1 MVMATLS
8 SAGISGSGLDETMI
22 AKLVALQR
30 QSLVP
35 LQQKASVLDSK
46 ISTFGQIKSLM
57 STLQDAATSLADADT
72 WRLSNATSTNT
83 AVTATVTDANALPG
97 SSVISVTQLA
107 RSQSVAT
114 GVMPTA
120 TQFGAGKLTIT
131 MGSWDKTGDQFS
143 NPGTPVE
150 IDIAAGAKLE
160 DVVQAINSK
169 GTGVVASVLKDAQG
183 ERLVLRSRATGAD
196 AGFTVG
202 ASGDSSLSALAF
214 NGKATTGSVA
224 QYAQN
229 AEINVNGI
237 TVQSTTNEFKQ
248 TVPGLNITV
257 NQVTAA
263 ATPVTVTVSSDTEGM
278 KKKIQAFMD
287 AYNGLNDA
295 LASST
300 KYDAESKAAG
310 VLQGDSTTVGMTNS
324 LRSVVSGTVAGGAD
338 TLKRLSDMGIQ
349 IQKGGKLTFGTT
361 ASDKTKLDAALKDP
375 ESMSKMFAA
384 VGTDGQPDTQGLAA
398 RMKDF
403 TRKALEFD
411 GTFDTKSKS
420 LQELKK
426 SNGKSQ
432 DRINDQ
438 ADSLEKR
445 LREQYASLDKKMSG
459 YSALSAYMNQ
469 QVSQWNK

>member
-1 MVMATLS
+1 MGA
-8 SAGISGSGLDETMI
+8 
-22 AKLVALQR
+22 
-30 QSLVP
+30 
-35 LQQKASVLDSK
+35 
-46 ISTFGQIKSLM
+46 
-57 STLQDAATSLADADT
+57 
-72 WRLSNATSTNT
+72 WNANGT
-83 AVTATVTDANALPG
+83 
-97 SSVISVTQLA
+97 
-107 RSQSVAT
+107 
-114 GVMPTA
+114 
-120 TQFGAGKLTIT
+120 
-131 MGSWDKTGDQFS
+131 QFS
-143 NPGTPVE
+143 NPGTPLD

-169 GTGVVASVLKDAQG
+169 GAGVVASVLKDAQG
-183 ERLVLRSRATGAD
+183 ERLVLRSRSTGAD
-196 AGFTVG
+196 SGFTVD

-214 NGKATTGSVA
+214 NGAATSGSVA

-229 AEINVNGI
+229 AELTVNGI

-248 TVPGLNITV
+248 TLPGLNITV
-257 NQVTAA
+257 NQETAP
-263 ATPVTVTVSSDTEGM
+263 ATPVTVTVSSDTDGM

-287 AYNGLNDA
+287 AYNALNDA
-295 LASST
+295 LSSST
-300 KYDAESKAAG
+300 KYDAESKVAG
-310 VLQGDSTTVGMTNS
+310 LLQGDSTTVGMTNS
-324 LRSVVSGTVAGGAD
+324 LRSVVSGTVDGGAD

-349 IQKGGKLTFGTT
+349 IQKGGKLAYGTT

-384 VGTDGQPDTQGLAA
+384 VGTDGQPNTQGLAA

>member
-1 MVMATLS
+1 MATLS

-30 QSLVP
+30 KSLVP

-72 WRLSNATSTNT
+72 WRLTNAATTNT
-83 AVTATVTDANALPG
+83 AVAVSVTDANALPG

-114 GVMPTA
+114 GIMPA
-120 TQFGAGKLTIT
+120 ASQFGAGKLTIT
-131 MGSWDKTGDQFS
+131 MGSWNADGTQFS
-143 NPGTPVE
+143 NPGTPLD

-169 GTGVVASVLKDAQG
+169 GAGVVASVLKDAQG
-183 ERLVLRSRATGAD
+183 ERLVLRSRSTGAD

-202 ASGDSSLSALAF
+202 SSGDASLSALAF

-229 AEINVNGI
+229 AEIDVNGI
-237 TVQSTTNEFKQ
+237 KVQSTTNEFKQ
-248 TVPGLNITV
+248 TLPGLNITV
-257 NQVTAA
+257 TQVT
-263 ATPVTVTVSSDTEGM
+263 TSPVTVTVTSDTDAL

-324 LRSVVSGTVAGGAD
+324 LRSVVSGTVSGGAD

-349 IQKGGKLTFGTT
+349 IQKGGKLSFGTT
-361 ASDKTKLDAALKDP
+361 ASDKTKLEAALKDP
-375 ESMSKMFAA
+375 ESMSKMFAS

-426 SNGKSQ
+426 SNDKSQ
-432 DRINDQ
+432 DRVNDQ

-445 LREQYASLDKKMSG
+445 LREQYATLDKKMSG

>member
-1 MVMATLS
+1 ML
-8 SAGISGSGLDETMI
+8 
-22 AKLVALQR
+22 
-30 QSLVP
+30 P
-35 LQQKASVLDSK
+35 
-46 ISTFGQIKSLM
+46 
-57 STLQDAATSLADADT
+57 AA
-72 WRLSNATSTNT
+72 
-83 AVTATVTDANALPG
+83 
-97 SSVISVTQLA
+97 
-107 RSQSVAT
+107 
-114 GVMPTA
+114 
-120 TQFGAGKLTIT
+120 
-131 MGSWDKTGDQFS
+131 
-143 NPGTPVE
+143 
-150 IDIAAGAKLE
+150 
-160 DVVQAINSK
+160 
-169 GTGVVASVLKDAQG
+169 
-183 ERLVLRSRATGAD
+183 
-196 AGFTVG
+196 
-202 ASGDSSLSALAF
+202 
-214 NGKATTGSVA
+214 
-224 QYAQN
+224 
-229 AEINVNGI
+229 
-237 TVQSTTNEFKQ
+237 
-248 TVPGLNITV
+248 
-257 NQVTAA
+257 
-263 ATPVTVTVSSDTEGM
+263 PVTVTVTSDTDAL

-324 LRSVVSGTVAGGAD
+324 LRSVISGTVSGGAD

-349 IQKGGKLTFGTT
+349 IQKGGKLAFGTT
-361 ASDKTKLDAALKDP
+361 ASDKTKLEAALKDP

-432 DRINDQ
+432 DRVNDQ

-445 LREQYASLDKKMSG
+445 LREQVASLDKKMSG
-459 YSALSAYMNQ
+459 YSGLSAYMNQ

>member
-1 MVMATLS
+1 MATLS

-72 WRLSNATSTNT
+72 WRLTNATTTNT
-83 AVTATVTDANALPG
+83 AVGVTVTDANALPG
-97 SSVISVTQLA
+97 SSVISVDKLA

-114 GVMPTA
+114 GIMPTN

-131 MGSWDKTGDQFS
+131 MGSWDANGSQFS
-143 NPGTPVE
+143 NPGTPLE

-169 GTGVVASVLKDAQG
+169 GAGVVASVLKDAQG
-183 ERLVLRSRATGAD
+183 ERLVLRSRSTGAD
-196 AGFTVG
+196 AGFTVD
-202 ASGDSSLSALAF
+202 ASLSALAF
-214 NGKATTGSVA
+214 NGKSTTGSVA

-229 AEINVNGI
+229 AVIDVNGI
-237 TVQSTTNEFKQ
+237 KVQSTTNEFKQ

-257 NQVTAA
+257 SQLTTA
-263 ATPVTVTVSSDTEGM
+263 PVTLTVSSDTEGL

-324 LRSVVSGTVAGGAD
+324 LRSVVSGTVTVTGGAD

-349 IQKGGKLTFGTT
+349 IQKGGKLAFGTT
-361 ASDKTKLDAALKDP
+361 ASDKTKLEAALEDP

-384 VGTDGQPDTQGLAA
+384 VGTEGQPDTQGLAA
-398 RMKDF
+398 RIKDF

-411 GTFDTKSKS
+411 GTFDTKNKS

-426 SNGKSQ
+426 SNGTSQ
-432 DRINDQ
+432 DRVNDQ

>member
-1 MVMATLS
+1 MATLS

-72 WRLSNATSTNT
+72 WRLTNAATTNT
-83 AVTATVTDANALPG
+83 AVGVTVTDANALPG
-97 SSVISVTQLA
+97 SSVISVNKLA

-114 GVMPTA
+114 GIMPTA

-131 MGSWDKTGDQFS
+131 MGTWNEGGTQFS
-143 NPGTPVE
+143 NPGTPLD

-169 GTGVVASVLKDAQG
+169 GAGVVASVLKDAQG
-183 ERLVLRSRATGAD
+183 ERLVLRSRSTGAD

-202 ASGDSSLSALAF
+202 ASGDASLSALAF
-214 NGKATTGSVA
+214 NGAGTAGSVA

-229 AEINVNGI
+229 AEITVNGI

-248 TVPGLNITV
+248 TLPGLNITV

-263 ATPVTVTVSSDTEGM
+263 ATPVTVTVASDTDAL

-324 LRSVVSGTVAGGAD
+324 LRSVISGTVSGGAD

-349 IQKGGKLTFGTT
+349 IQKGGKLAFGTT
-361 ASDKTKLDAALKDP
+361 ASDKTKLEAALKDP

-432 DRINDQ
+432 DRVNDQ

-459 YSALSAYMNQ
+459 YSGLSAYMNQ